1 MLILLHIFRM
11 GYDCQS
17 QTTHRE
23 HVGGDTVDPDQA
35 GSSTIEGYADMHSRT
50 TERVPFFSMNAVF
63 LQATLIISLA
73 LGAGACTMN
82 ETAQRTGSGAA
93 IGAAAGALLGG
104 RSGAAWGAAVG
115 AGGGY
120 LVDQTKKR
128 ESTEAEN
135 QRLREENYRL
145 QQQAQ

>member
-1 MLILLHIFRM
+1 M
-11 GYDCQS
+11 
-17 QTTHRE
+17 QTRAP
-23 HVGGDTVDPDQA
+23 GQ
-35 GSSTIEGYADMHSRT
+35 
-50 TERVPFFSMNAVF
+50 VPFFGMSAISSRMF
-63 LQATLIISLA
+63 LGVSLA
-73 LGAGACTMN
+73 LSVGACTMN

-93 IGAAAGALLGG
+93 IGAAAGALIGG

-128 ESTEAEN
+128 ESTDAEN

-145 QQQAQ
+145 QQQQQ

>member
-1 MLILLHIFRM
+1 MSAVSLRTFLI
-11 GYDCQS
+11 
-17 QTTHRE
+17 
-23 HVGGDTVDPDQA
+23 V
-35 GSSTIEGYADMHSRT
+35 
-50 TERVPFFSMNAVF
+50 
-63 LQATLIISLA
+63 SLA
-73 LGAGACTMN
+73 FTVGACTMT
-82 ETAQRTGSGAA
+82 ETQQRTGSGAA

-128 ESTEAEN
+128 ESSEAEN

>member
-1 MLILLHIFRM
+1 M
-11 GYDCQS
+11 
-17 QTTHRE
+17 QTRAP
-23 HVGGDTVDPDQA
+23 GQ
-35 GSSTIEGYADMHSRT
+35 
-50 TERVPFFSMNAVF
+50 VPFFEMSTISLRMILGV
-63 LQATLIISLA
+63 SLA
-73 LGAGACTMN
+73 LSVGACTMT
-82 ETAQRTGSGAA
+82 ETQQRTGSGAA

-128 ESTEAEN
+128 ESADAEN

-145 QQQAQ
+145 QQQSR

>member
-1 MLILLHIFRM
+1 M
-11 GYDCQS
+11 
-17 QTTHRE
+17 QTR
-23 HVGGDTVDPDQA
+23 VPG
-35 GSSTIEGYADMHSRT
+35 
-50 TERVPFFSMNAVF
+50 RVPFFGMTA
-63 LQATLIISLA
+63 ISLRA
-73 LGAGACTMN
+73 LLIVTLVFTVGACTMT
-82 ETAQRTGSGAA
+82 ETQQRTGSGAA

-104 RSGAAWGAAVG
+104 RSGAAWGAALG

-145 QQQAQ
+145 QQQAK

>member
-1 MLILLHIFRM
+1 
-11 GYDCQS
+11 
-17 QTTHRE
+17 
-23 HVGGDTVDPDQA
+23 
-35 GSSTIEGYADMHSRT
+35 
-50 TERVPFFSMNAVF
+50 
-63 LQATLIISLA
+63 
-73 LGAGACTMN
+73 MN
-82 ETAQRTGSGAA
+82 ETRQRTGSGAA

-104 RSGAAWGAAVG
+104 KSGAAWGAALG

-145 QQQAQ
+145 QQAQ